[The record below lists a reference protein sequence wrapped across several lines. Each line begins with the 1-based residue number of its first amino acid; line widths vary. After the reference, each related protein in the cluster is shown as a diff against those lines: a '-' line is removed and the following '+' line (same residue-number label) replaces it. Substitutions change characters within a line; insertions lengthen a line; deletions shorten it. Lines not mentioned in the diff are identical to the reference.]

1 MPALR
6 IRAKAPNPRVFREH
20 TRVVARGLAMAGAYA
35 TDKGAKVA
43 KTRMR
48 QKMQSAGLGK
58 LGYAIRSKSALEK
71 SKTPKSKSW
80 GVLYTMGGDESRTAQ
95 ALYAYGTGVSI
106 RASKRRWLAF
116 PTKRIP
122 QRVNRKKVTPALY
135 NNSSLVGSIGPLRF
149 VPVSSRKA
157 YLVVD
162 NVRVSLKTG
171 RARKG
176 GRRGKTLRKKPL
188 IVAFRLIR
196 QTFRGRRFLPRA
208 IMRAQQQ
215 KVPQYAAEYLGRSG
229 GRAR

>member
-6 IRAKAPNPRVFREH
+6 IRAKAPNPRLYREY
-20 TRVVARGLAMAGAYA
+20 TRAVARGLAAAGMYA
-35 TDKGAKVA
+35 TDKGTKIAKA
-43 KTRMR
+43 RIR
-48 QKMQSAGLGK
+48 SKMQGAGLGK
-58 LGYAIRSKSALEK
+58 LGYGIRSKSSLEK

-80 GVLYTMGGDESRTAQ
+80 GVLYTMGGDDSRTAQ
-95 ALYAYGTGVSI
+95 AIYAYGTGVTI

-135 NNSSLVGSIGPLRF
+135 NNSALAGSIGPLRF
-149 VPVSSRKA
+149 VPISSRKA

-162 NVRVSLKTG
+162 NVRVSTRTG

-188 IVAFRLIR
+188 IVAFILIR
-196 QTFRGRRFLPRA
+196 QTFRGRRVLPRA
-208 IMRAQQQ
+208 ILRAQQQ
-215 KVPQYAAEYLGRSG
+215 QVPNYAAEYLGRTG
-229 GRAR
+229 ARAR